1 MGKDSV
7 EKKEHNNMSHKNVVR
22 KNSGIKKNGT
32 VKISAGCPV
41 GKKCGGCSYTG
52 MPYEEQLKLKHKKL
66 VGLLGRYG
74 KVEPVIGMQEP
85 LFYRNKVHHVFS
97 WEKGKVKNGIY
108 AEGTHRVIP
117 VKECL
122 IEDRKS
128 QEIIKTIEKLLV
140 SFKIKVFDEDTGY
153 GLLRH
158 VLIRRGFKSGEIMV
172 VLVVADRMFPGKNN
186 FIKALRKEHPEIT
199 TVVMN
204 VNREK
209 TSMVLGEH
217 EDVVYGPGFI
227 KDELCG
233 YRFRISSKSF
243 YQVNPVQTE
252 VLYSRAIELAGLN
265 GSETIVDAYCGT
277 GTIGLIASKYAGRVI
292 GIELNPD
299 AVRDARKNA
308 KENNVTNSEFIKG
321 DAGDCME
328 RMAAEGLKTDVLF
341 MDPPRSGST
350 EKFLRSVLKIAP
362 DKIVYISCGP
372 ESLARDLKLLT
383 AGKKYEVSA
392 IQPVDMFPQTEH
404 VETVALLSKLSE
416 AKHHI
421 KVKVDMDELD
431 LTSAEAKATYKEIQ
445 DWVQEKYGF
454 HVTNLNIAQVK
465 QKHGIIERENYN
477 KPKSEN
483 SKQPGCPEEK
493 VKAIEDA
500 MRHFQMIS

>member
-1 MGKDSV
+1 
-7 EKKEHNNMSHKNVVR
+7 MS
-22 KNSGIKKNGT
+22 
-32 VKISAGCPV
+32 GCPV
-41 GKKCGGCSYTG
+41 GKKCGGCIYTG

-66 VGLLGRYG
+66 VGLLGKYG
-74 KVEPVIGMQEP
+74 EVKPVIGMQDP

-108 AEGTHRVIP
+108 AEGSHRVIP

-128 QEIIKTIEKLLV
+128 QEIIKTIEKLVV

-158 VLIRRGFKSGEIMV
+158 VLIRHGFKSGEIMV

-186 FIKALRKEHPEIT
+186 FIKVLRKEHPEIT

-204 VNREK
+204 INREK
-209 TSMVLGEH
+209 TSMVLGER
-217 EDVVYGPGFI
+217 EDVAYGPGFI

-233 YRFRISSKSF
+233 CHFRISSKSF

-252 VLYSRAIELAGLN
+252 VLYGKAIELAGLK
-265 GSETIVDAYCGT
+265 GDETVVDAYCGT
-277 GTIGLIASKYAGRVI
+277 GTIGLIASKYAGKVI

-308 KENNVTNSEFIKG
+308 KENKVDNAEFIKG

-350 EKFLRSVLKIAP
+350 EKFLKSVLKIAP
-362 DKIVYISCGP
+362 ERIVYISCEP

-383 AGKKYEVSA
+383 AGKKYLVKD

-404 VETVALLSKLSE
+404 VECIACIQK
-416 AKHHI
+416 I
-421 KVKVDMDELD
+421 KDRKD
-431 LTSAEAKATYKEIQ
+431 
-445 DWVQEKYGF
+445 
-454 HVTNLNIAQVK
+454 
-465 QKHGIIERENYN
+465 
-477 KPKSEN
+477 
-483 SKQPGCPEEK
+483 
-493 VKAIEDA
+493 
-500 MRHFQMIS
+500 

>member
-1 MGKDSV
+1 
-7 EKKEHNNMSHKNVVR
+7 MS
-22 KNSGIKKNGT
+22 
-32 VKISAGCPV
+32 GCPV
-41 GKKCGGCSYTG
+41 GKKCGGCIYTG

-66 VGLLGRYG
+66 VGLLGKYG
-74 KVEPVIGMQEP
+74 EVKPVIGMQDP

-108 AEGTHRVIP
+108 AEGSHRVIP

-128 QEIIKTIEKLLV
+128 QEIIKTIEKLVV

-186 FIKALRKEHPEIT
+186 FIKVLRKEHPEIT

-204 VNREK
+204 INREK
-209 TSMVLGEH
+209 TSMVLGER
-217 EDVVYGPGFI
+217 EDVAYGPGFI

-233 YRFRISSKSF
+233 YHFRISSKSF

-252 VLYSRAIELAGLN
+252 VLYGKAIELAGLK
-265 GSETIVDAYCGT
+265 GDETVVDAYCGT
-277 GTIGLIASKYAGRVI
+277 GTIGLIASKYAGKVI

-308 KENNVTNSEFIKG
+308 KENKVDNAEFIKG

-350 EKFLRSVLKIAP
+350 EKFLKSVLKIAP
-362 DKIVYISCGP
+362 ERIVYISCGP

-383 AGKKYEVSA
+383 AGKKYTVKA

-404 VETVALLSKLSE
+404 VETVVQLSKGDINRDSSERKSTVKAGDMGMISGYSKGKKMPETTNVKIDFSLENLDLSE
-416 AKHHI
+416 LKG
-421 KVKVDMDELD
+421 
-431 LTSAEAKATYKEIQ
+431 KATYEQIKDYVREQ
-445 DWVQEKYGF
+445 TGF
-454 HVTNLNIAQVK
+454 RVSSLYISQVK
-465 QKHGIIERENYN
+465 RKCGLEVGESYN
-477 KPKSEN
+477 KPKSDDAR
-483 SKQPGCPEEK
+483 QPQCTPEKEE
-493 VKAIEDA
+493 AIMQA
-500 MRHFQMIS
+500 LSHFGVI